1 MRIDIKY
8 RMLPFLFFF
17 TTFIQGQDVKQE
29 KLFIEYLTSRELSTK
44 IQQGVTTVLIYS
56 GGTEATGP
64 HVALGKHNFRVS
76 VYAQRIA
83 DSLKNTLI
91 APILPFAPNSSA
103 LQKMA
108 GTFTLDSLT
117 FSKVNEQL
125 AISMITSGFKHI
137 IFMSDHFNSQKP
149 LAQLA
154 KELDSTY
161 SSRGIDIYYAADGYT
176 KARKEIEDYIEQQN
190 IVPGGH
196 GGLWFV
202 DSEKRR
208 KENRKSQTGVNPFF
222 SAQQPIPLAQ
232 PTPFPFF
239 PRGPANPGPA
249 QLFPALGPACFFSF
263 LGPPPPQPAQ
273 RAPPP
278 TDTADPLSVLLSARR
293 SPPPSLTA

>member
-1 MRIDIKY
+1 MRLDIKY
-8 RMLPFLFFF
+8 CIIPLLFFF
-17 TTFIQGQDVKQE
+17 TTVIQGQDVKPE
-29 KLFIEYLTSRELSTK
+29 TLFIEYLTSRELSTK
-44 IQQGVTTVLIYS
+44 IQQGFTIVLIYS

-196 GGLWFV
+196 GGLWDV
-202 DSEKRR
+202 SETMAISKKLVRTNFFAVGDTTQRGNGPLDDKGISGDPTKANEKLGRQFADLRVKLYVEEIRR
-208 KENRKSQTGVNPFF
+208 H
-222 SAQQPIPLAQ
+222 
-232 PTPFPFF
+232 
-239 PRGPANPGPA
+239 
-249 QLFPALGPACFFSF
+249 
-263 LGPPPPQPAQ
+263 
-273 RAPPP
+273 
-278 TDTADPLSVLLSARR
+278 LLMWK
-293 SPPPSLTA
+293 

>member
-1 MRIDIKY
+1 MRKFWKSMRIDIKY

-176 KARKEIEDYIEQQN
+176 KARKEIEDYIEKQN

-196 GGLWFV
+196 GGLWDV
-202 DSEKRR
+202 SETMAISKKLVRT
-208 KENRKSQTGVNPFF
+208 NFF
-222 SAQQPIPLAQ
+222 AVGDTTQRGNGPLDDKGISGD
-232 PTPFPFF
+232 PTK
-239 PRGPANPGPA
+239 ANEK
-249 QLFPALGPACFFSF
+249 LGRQF
-263 LGPPPPQPAQ
+263 
-273 RAPPP
+273 
-278 TDTADPLSVLLSARR
+278 ADLRVKLYVEEIRLHLLMWK
-293 SPPPSLTA
+293 